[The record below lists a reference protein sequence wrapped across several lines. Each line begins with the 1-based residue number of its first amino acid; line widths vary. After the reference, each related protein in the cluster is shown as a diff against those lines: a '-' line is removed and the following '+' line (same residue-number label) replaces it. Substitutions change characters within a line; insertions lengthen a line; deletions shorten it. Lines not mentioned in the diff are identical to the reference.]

1 MTVHE
6 IASML
11 QGEVVGNGHVEIL
24 RVAKIE
30 EAEAG
35 DLTFLANPQYEKYL
49 RQTNASAVLVSLD
62 LDLQAYR
69 DHVATSF
76 IRVRDPYL
84 GFLLALKKLTPTV
97 DPFPVG
103 IHPSAIVA
111 TSARLGADV
120 GIGPLVSIGDGVEI
134 GDNTKIAAGCVIARD
149 ARIGRDGLLYPNVTV
164 YHQCR
169 IGDRVIVHSGTV
181 IGSDGFGQAPRPDGT
196 YEKIPQLG
204 IVVVED
210 DVEIGANCTIDRATL
225 GETLIKRGVKL
236 DNLIHIAHNVVVGEN
251 TVMAAQ
257 VGVSGSTKIGK
268 NSIIAGQVGIVGH
281 IEIAERSVILGQ
293 SGVSKSITEPGKTYF
308 GYPAKEQRKAQRIE
322 VSLRRLPE
330 MMQELEEL
338 KKRVEMLTSELQK
351 KA

>member
-6 IASML
+6 IAGML
-11 QGEVVGNGHVEIL
+11 QGEVVGDGNVEIC

-30 EAEAG
+30 EAGEG
-35 DLTFLANPQYEKYL
+35 DLTFLANPKYEKYL
-49 RQTNASAVLVSLD
+49 RQTKASAVLVSRE
-62 LDLQAYR
+62 LDLQSYR
-69 DHVATSF
+69 GDDVPSF
-76 IRVRDPYL
+76 IRVRDPYV
-84 GFLLALKKLTPTV
+84 GFLLTLKKLTPTI
-97 DPFPVG
+97 DPFPTG
-103 IHPSAIVA
+103 IHPSAIVSP
-111 TSARLGADV
+111 SARLGANV

-134 GDNTKIAAGCVIARD
+134 GENTKIAAGCVIARD
-149 ARIGRDGLLYPNVTV
+149 ARIGGDCLFYPNVTI

-169 IGDRVIVHSGTV
+169 VGDRVIVHSGTV
-181 IGSDGFGQAPRPDGT
+181 IGSDGFGQAPQPDGT

-225 GETLIKRGVKL
+225 GETLIRRGVKL

-281 IEIAERSVILGQ
+281 IEIAERSVILAQ
-293 SGVSKSITEPGKTYF
+293 SGVSKSLTKPGKTYF

-322 VSLRRLPE
+322 VALRRLPE
-330 MMQELEEL
+330 MMQELEDL
-338 KKRVEMLTSELQK
+338 KKRVETLIRELQK